1 MKLFISHAEKDA
13 AIVKRLVELLLCI
26 GMKEEDMF
34 CSSVAG
40 LGIPIKQNIYD
51 YLRELL
57 KRDDI
62 YVMFMLS
69 DNYYQSPACLNEM
82 GAAWVTRHDCI
93 TFLLPGFE
101 YKDIAGAVD
110 PRELS
115 IKLDDDEL
123 LIKSRLGEFKDDL
136 MRKFGFRVSE
146 IRWEQCRDAF
156 LKSIQPK
163 ETVFNLKESET
174 FCIGD
179 MYKEGCALRKRSK
192 EEITVHIDFKKTSSD
207 LCTLVI
213 YPSEE
218 NWTTWIRKERNL
230 EFEIYADSSIRKLQ
244 LELQIPSAG
253 RNTQYDLE
261 NLNGAVSVPL
271 SDVCPVAEKCSQVKQ
286 INFLLYRNDVDDEGD
301 FTVKNVRVR

>member
-1 MKLFISHAEKDA
+1 MDSKISFRFAKKEDTGLILDFIKKLAEYEKLLDEVR
-13 AIVKRLVELLLCI
+13 ITCNKNTIPFDPQSPFVTSGIRLGTPAVTTR

-136 MRKFGFRVSE
+136 MR
-146 IRWEQCRDAF
+146 
-156 LKSIQPK
+156 
-163 ETVFNLKESET
+163 
-174 FCIGD
+174 
-179 MYKEGCALRKRSK
+179 
-192 EEITVHIDFKKTSSD
+192 
-207 LCTLVI
+207 
-213 YPSEE
+213 
-218 NWTTWIRKERNL
+218 
-230 EFEIYADSSIRKLQ
+230 
-244 LELQIPSAG
+244 
-253 RNTQYDLE
+253 
-261 NLNGAVSVPL
+261 
-271 SDVCPVAEKCSQVKQ
+271 
-286 INFLLYRNDVDDEGD
+286 
-301 FTVKNVRVR
+301 